1 MSLVTSSAAATASSA
16 SCSTADFTQFPTTD
30 VFCAVG
36 STTGVPFNTSDALSS
51 CCKSAPVEQFNGD
64 CGYYCLS
71 YDQTVAELQACFM
84 ENGVNPSTIFCSGNQ
99 TSSATGTPSGTGIA
113 SKTSGASA
121 TGTATNGADKP
132 GVSVKVS
139 VPGALSKVGVG
150 MLGIFVVSAFATA
163 VL

>member
-16 SCSTADFTQFPTTD
+16 CSTADFTQFPTTD

-36 STTGVPFNTSDALSS
+36 SISGVPSNTSDALSS

-84 ENGVNPSTIFCSGNQ
+84 DNGVNPSTIFCSGNQ
-99 TSSATGTPSGTGIA
+99 TSSATGTPSGSGVA
-113 SKTSGASA
+113 SKTSEANAS
-121 TGTATNGADKP
+121 GTATNGADKT
-132 GVSVKVS
+132 GASAKVS
-139 VPGALSKVGVG
+139 VPGAFAIVGLG
-150 MLGIFVVSAFATA
+150 MLGMFVVSAFATA
-163 VL
+163 IL